1 MSAGADLPALNLVRP
16 GGPPGGAVNRTG
28 VRPVVAQTHGYAPSF
43 RVGAVVL
50 ATAGPLVVVLLEHVT
65 AKPRIA
71 VAEVPA
77 AGSITPSSL

>member
-1 MSAGADLPALNLVRP
+1 VPGLIVFALFS
-16 GGPPGGAVNRTG
+16 GGPPA
-28 VRPVVAQTHGYAPSF
+28 VAQTHAYTLSF

-50 ATAGPLVVVLLEHVT
+50 AAAGLLVVVLLEHVT

-71 VAEVPA
+71 VAEVPG

>member
-1 MSAGADLPALNLVRP
+1 MQQVGSALGLATLVTLALQYAGSQIRHGA
-16 GGPPGGAVNRTG
+16 
-28 VRPVVAQTHGYAPSF
+28 PVVARTHGYALSF

-50 ATAGPLVVVLLEHVT
+50 AAAGLLVVVLLEHVT

-71 VAEVPA
+71 VAEVSG